1 MGGIWE
7 SVTSSAPRPATGVVL
22 AAALFA
28 AVCVLWSPAWQRTR
42 HLVTIAHEGAHALVA
57 TAVGRRLTG
66 IRLHSDTSGLTVS
79 RGRPTGPGMVATLAA
94 GYLGPSLLG
103 LGAALVLHTG
113 HAAALLWGVVVL
125 LGLLLLKIRNWYGL
139 WSVLVCGC
147 LVFAVTW
154 WLSLQVQ
161 SAFAHALTAFLLLA
175 GPRAVLELHHGRR
188 RGQQRGSDADQ
199 LARLTGIPAAL
210 WVALFGA
217 LTLAAVV
224 GGAMILAS

>member
-1 MGGIWE
+1 VDGIWD
-7 SVTSSAPRPATGVVL
+7 SVTSSAPRPPAGVLL
-22 AAALFA
+22 AAALCA
-28 AVCVLWSPAWQRTR
+28 AVCVLWPPAWQRTR
-42 HLVTIAHEGAHALVA
+42 HVVTIAHEGAHALVA

-103 LGAALVLHTG
+103 LGAALVLDTG

-147 LVFAVTW
+147 LVFAATW
-154 WLSLQVQ
+154 WLSPQVQ

-175 GPRAVLELHHGRR
+175 APRAVLELHQGRR
-188 RGQQRGSDADQ
+188 GGRDRGSDADQ
-199 LARLTGIPAAL
+199 LARLTGIPALL
-210 WVALFGA
+210 WVTLLGA
-217 LTLAAVV
+217 LTLAALV
-224 GGAMILAS
+224 GGSLVLAS